1 MSRNRSIAKR
11 MGGEHSRTPKA
22 GDKNYAKVLFSPDE
36 MASFESL
43 MNEVDDVGVG
53 GKFIAP
59 RRDADTEAP
68 PRSAWKDWCT
78 GLNAVVLVVLVIT
91 AVVAVDFTRSYFPS
105 AMTADGAKTRV
116 DTTLETTPSPSPAA
130 RALASDLARAEARSG
145 EADPARNAAVEG
157 RRDALARVAGSN
169 SGSVVSEKDGGDA
182 ETETKDVSVASDA
195 DDVFFTPPSPTNAT
209 ARDEDDDAADEWH
222 STAVGFGDDD
232 LRIDSSQR
240 QEQISR
246 NLTDALAD
254 GSRATQMSHPGA
266 DAARAAADA
275 AEASAA
281 DAAEAT
287 SREARHEA
295 AETDEERRARHAKED
310 EERRARHEKEDRER
324 AEKHAMEDELRE
336 LRAAVKDRE
345 THSTTFGPSPRDFSG
360 VGVFVAGDPT
370 TTTTND
376 PDATRVSYGGDG
388 EKSDENA
395 PDFTDPKS
403 APSEREP
410 DPTLPEPLD
419 DQIGLFTD
427 RPADDDAEPLP
438 ETPTSMFGSPG
449 TNANTSVPYD
459 PDENPGF
466 ADPEDP
472 EVPEDVLEPE
482 AEAAEAPAATPPRR
496 AGAKKKAATR
506 REKAKAASKTDGAGD
521 AWAKNTSQ
529 TSPGFEE
536 NEFGTFADAPTE
548 APDAPKN
555 EPLFFA
561 PEDPGDADAPGGAS
575 PPLPDAPGLPEEE
588 DARFLSDALPRTGDG
603 ARTER
608 LSDPPEDYD
617 HASLRVG
624 ANATR
629 ASGTVA
635 DVGGGRLAPPSAA
648 NGTAPREYALDAR
661 AMTVK
666 GLVQEP
672 TDISDEAKR
681 PPGTAARRSGATR
694 DAEERAYRSH

>member
-169 SGSVVSEKDGGDA
+169 GGSVVSEKDGGDA

-195 DDVFFTPPSPTNAT
+195 DDVFFTPPSPTTNAT

-254 GSRATQMSHPGA
+254 GSRATRTSHPGA

-388 EKSDENA
+388 EKSDA
-395 PDFTDPKS
+395 KAPPDFTDPKS

-419 DQIGLFTD
+419 DQIGLVTD

-506 REKAKAASKTDGAGD
+506 REKAKAASKTDGAGA
-521 AWAKNTSQ
+521 AWAKDTAE

-561 PEDPGDADAPGGAS
+561 PEDPGDADAPGGAP

-624 ANATR
+624 VNVTR
-629 ASGTVA
+629 ANDGVA
-635 DVGGGRLAPPSAA
+635 DAGGEKKEEEPAALATPRDA
-648 NGTAPREYALDAR
+648 NETAPTAYALDLSAT
-661 AMTVK
+661 TVK
-666 GLVQEP
+666 GLVRDSRKHGGEAEASFGSRGAEP
-672 TDISDEAKR
+672 E
-681 PPGTAARRSGATR
+681 PP
-694 DAEERAYRSH
+694 

>member
-1 MSRNRSIAKR
+1 
-11 MGGEHSRTPKA
+11 
-22 GDKNYAKVLFSPDE
+22 
-36 MASFESL
+36 
-43 MNEVDDVGVG
+43 
-53 GKFIAP
+53 
-59 RRDADTEAP
+59 
-68 PRSAWKDWCT
+68 
-78 GLNAVVLVVLVIT
+78 
-91 AVVAVDFTRSYFPS
+91 
-105 AMTADGAKTRV
+105 
-116 DTTLETTPSPSPAA
+116 
-130 RALASDLARAEARSG
+130 
-145 EADPARNAAVEG
+145 
-157 RRDALARVAGSN
+157 
-169 SGSVVSEKDGGDA
+169 
-182 ETETKDVSVASDA
+182 
-195 DDVFFTPPSPTNAT
+195 
-209 ARDEDDDAADEWH
+209 
-222 STAVGFGDDD
+222 
-232 LRIDSSQR
+232 
-240 QEQISR
+240 
-246 NLTDALAD
+246 
-254 GSRATQMSHPGA
+254 
-266 DAARAAADA
+266 
-275 AEASAA
+275 
-281 DAAEAT
+281 
-287 SREARHEA
+287 
-295 AETDEERRARHAKED
+295 
-310 EERRARHEKEDRER
+310 
-324 AEKHAMEDELRE
+324 MEDELRE

-370 TTTTND
+370 TTTTMD

-388 EKSDENA
+388 EKSDA
-395 PDFTDPKS
+395 PPDFTDPKS

-438 ETPTSMFGSPG
+438 ETPTSMFGPPG

-521 AWAKNTSQ
+521 AWAKDAAE

-608 LSDPPEDYD
+608 LSDPPADYD

-624 ANATR
+624 VNVTR
-629 ASGTVA
+629 ANDGVA
-635 DVGGGRLAPPSAA
+635 AAGGEKKEEEKPALATPRDA
-648 NGTAPREYALDAR
+648 NETAPTAYALDLSAT
-661 AMTVK
+661 TVK
-666 GLVQEP
+666 GLVRDSRKHGGEAEASFGSRGAEP
-672 TDISDEAKR
+672 E
-681 PPGTAARRSGATR
+681 PP
-694 DAEERAYRSH
+694 

>member
-169 SGSVVSEKDGGDA
+169 GGSVVSEKDGGDA

-195 DDVFFTPPSPTNAT
+195 DDVFFTPPSPTTNAT

-254 GSRATQMSHPGA
+254 GSRATRMSHPGA

-388 EKSDENA
+388 EKSDE
-395 PDFTDPKS
+395 K
-403 APSEREP
+403 
-410 DPTLPEPLD
+410 
-419 DQIGLFTD
+419 
-427 RPADDDAEPLP
+427 
-438 ETPTSMFGSPG
+438 
-449 TNANTSVPYD
+449 
-459 PDENPGF
+459 
-466 ADPEDP
+466 
-472 EVPEDVLEPE
+472 
-482 AEAAEAPAATPPRR
+482 R
-496 AGAKKKAATR
+496 A
-506 REKAKAASKTDGAGD
+506 
-521 AWAKNTSQ
+521 
-529 TSPGFEE
+529 
-536 NEFGTFADAPTE
+536 
-548 APDAPKN
+548 
-555 EPLFFA
+555 
-561 PEDPGDADAPGGAS
+561 
-575 PPLPDAPGLPEEE
+575 
-588 DARFLSDALPRTGDG
+588 
-603 ARTER
+603 
-608 LSDPPEDYD
+608 
-617 HASLRVG
+617 
-624 ANATR
+624 
-629 ASGTVA
+629 
-635 DVGGGRLAPPSAA
+635 
-648 NGTAPREYALDAR
+648 
-661 AMTVK
+661 
-666 GLVQEP
+666 
-672 TDISDEAKR
+672 
-681 PPGTAARRSGATR
+681 
-694 DAEERAYRSH
+694 